1 MWAITLFTDAITV
14 LFTGAIAAATAY
26 TLGSVLKNVVGVQD

>member
-1 MWAITLFTDAITV
+1 MWAITLFTDAIT